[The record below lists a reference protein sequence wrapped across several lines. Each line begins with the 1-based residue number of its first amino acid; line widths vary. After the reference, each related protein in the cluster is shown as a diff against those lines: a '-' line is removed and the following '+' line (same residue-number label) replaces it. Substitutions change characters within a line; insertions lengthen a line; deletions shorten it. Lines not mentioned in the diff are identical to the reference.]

1 MANCFATIPKVVS
14 RWCKVSFSLPWVVAA
29 GRGVLAMATSI
40 NRLCAPIAWPLEA
53 NAVQQAFASE
63 EFCSDCGNKAHHG
76 EPAIELFRALMEAP
90 ACIGCGVFH
99 LRLTGIDIAVAFAI
113 GRDQSGGRG
122 KR

>member
-14 RWCKVSFSLPWVVAA
+14 QRVAL
-29 GRGVLAMATSI
+29 VMATSI

-63 EFCSDCGNKAHHG
+63 ELCGECGNKAHHG
-76 EPAIELFRALMEAP
+76 EPAIELFGALMEAP
-90 ACIGCGVFH
+90 ACIVCGVFH
-99 LRLTGIDIAVAFAI
+99 LWLTGIDIAVAFAI
-113 GRDQSGGRG
+113 GRDQSGGSG